1 MNFSDKAFI
10 NIYILLIYQVT
21 DKIYDTSKC
30 LIEKIHICGKY
41 VPLINILLAESTH
54 LIVDT
59 FLLRVEVE
67 DRLLLALDPEKYDDI
82 S

>member
-1 MNFSDKAFI
+1 MAERTI
-10 NIYILLIYQVT
+10 NQYLVI
-21 DKIYDTSKC
+21 
-30 LIEKIHICGKY
+30 
-41 VPLINILLAESTH
+41 AELTH

-59 FLLRVEVE
+59 FLLKVEAE